1 MKSILVSTFAGLTFI
16 LAGASAALAEDPQSH
31 RGQADFGGQLSAEA
45 EHALVSFQDALDR
58 ITAGSGAKITD
69 VSVDQSMSHEGDFG
83 TLETSCTASATVGIP
98 GGTEVSIEATAPT
111 CTEAVEM
118 VQDAIEDLVGD
129 LDPE

>member
-1 MKSILVSTFAGLTFI
+1 MKSILVSTLAALTFV
-16 LAGASAALAEDPQSH
+16 LTGTTAALAEEPQSQ
-31 RGQADFGGQLSAEA
+31 RGQVDFGGQLSAET
-45 EHALVSFQDALDR
+45 EDALVSFQDALDR